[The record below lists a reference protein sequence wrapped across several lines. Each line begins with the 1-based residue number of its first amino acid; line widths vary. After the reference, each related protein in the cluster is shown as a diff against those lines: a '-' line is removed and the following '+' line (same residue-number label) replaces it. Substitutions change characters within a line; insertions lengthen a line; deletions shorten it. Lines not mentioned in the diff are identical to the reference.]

1 MKKNETKNTKVVKIK
16 KIAPKKYNIKNNGKE
31 RVPIIGIF
39 EKKEKSIATIKNI
52 NIIDIIEK
60 GVNNNVFHFLLIYLF
75 ASSIE

>member
-1 MKKNETKNTKVVKIK
+1 M
-16 KIAPKKYNIKNNGKE
+16 KNNGKE

-52 NIIDIIEK
+52 NIIDIIEN
-60 GVNNNVFHFLLIYLF
+60 GANNNVFHFLLIYLL